1 MDALSVQRGRRG
13 ASRRGLTIVAAALAL
28 VGLLAL
34 ATSGRGPVTELDADI
49 ASWVAGEMPAWAEW
63 TARPFTWLGGVVGT
77 GIVTLAGAT
86 VLARRGRRR
95 DALLLTV
102 AYLGAQLSSA
112 VVKAVTDRPRPSFE
126 APIAVPDSSAFPS
139 GHATGAAAVL
149 LLAAVLLAPA
159 ARRTAL
165 VALAC
170 ALAVAVGA
178 SRVVLGVHWTSDVV
192 AGWALGL
199 AWVGLCL
206 LLRRR
211 R

>member
-1 MDALSVQRGRRG
+1 MDALSVRRERRG

-28 VGLLAL
+28 FALLAL
-34 ATSGRGPVTELDADI
+34 ATSGRGPVTELDADV
-49 ASWVAGEMPAWAEW
+49 ASWVTGEMPAWAEW
-63 TARPFTWLGGVVGT
+63 TARPFTWLGGLVGT
-77 GIVTLAGAT
+77 GIVTLTGAT
-86 VLARRGRRR
+86 VLARWGRRR

-102 AYLGAQLSSA
+102 AYVGAQLSAA

-149 LLAAVLLAPA
+149 LLAAVLIAPA

-165 VALAC
+165 VTLAC
-170 ALAVAVGA
+170 VLAAAVGA